1 MARVNNT
8 NNEVEN
14 YLYQAWYIDTN
25 IASCINELN
34 AIRIKAYSA
43 PTANYSDI
51 VVTGG
56 EKHSKTEDCALK
68 VLEYEEKLKGLM
80 EQYAK
85 LKAEIQEVIEGV
97 KDMRE
102 RTILRLRFIERLSF
116 RDIAIVMSYG
126 KTQIYEIY
134 QRALK
139 NVKIS

>member
-25 IASCINELN
+25 IASCVNELN
-34 AIRIKAYSA
+34 AIRLKAYRA

-51 VVTGG
+51 VVMGG

-68 VLEYEEKLKGLM
+68 VVEYEEKLKGLM
-80 EQYAK
+80 EQYAN
-85 LKAEIQEVIEGV
+85 LKVEIQDVIEGI

-116 RDIAIVMSYG
+116 RDIAICIAYSKSQV
-126 KTQIYEIY
+126 ERIY
-134 QRALK
+134 QEAIK
-139 NVKIS
+139 KVKIS